1 MFSLIIAL
9 LAVLGP
15 KEILQLSPKQ
25 LAEKIAS
32 TGTAGGLA
40 AVGTVAGMTSLFLH
54 LACIIKNGRKLLT
67 SHLDDLR
74 TKLALV
80 EKDFKVT
87 KSDIDKRVT
96 ERMK

>member
-15 KEILQLSPKQ
+15 KEELQLSPTQ
-25 LAEKIAS
+25 LADKIAS

-40 AVGTVAGMTSLFLH
+40 VAGTVAGITSLFLH
-54 LACIIKNGRKLLT
+54 LTCIISNGKKLLT

-80 EKDFKVT
+80 EKISK
-87 KSDIDKRVT
+87 
-96 ERMK
+96 